1 MKNNSL
7 LGDISKAMLVMS
19 ESERDHFS
27 FLVNRLMR
35 CYIQKDQKAAVFMR
49 EDDME
54 TATLTWVNADEK
66 ELHEMIYFVN
76 EFMGVQTSM
85 QKKSAMSLN

>member
-7 LGDISKAMLVMS
+7 LGDISKAMLLMS
-19 ESERDHFS
+19 EGERDHFS

-54 TATLTWVNADEK
+54 TATLTCVNADEK

-76 EFMGVQTSM
+76 EFMGVQSPA

>member
-7 LGDISKAMLVMS
+7 LGDLSKAMLVMS
-19 ESERDHFS
+19 EGERDHFS

-54 TATLTWVNADEK
+54 TATLTCVNADEK

>member
-1 MKNNSL
+1 
-7 LGDISKAMLVMS
+7 
-19 ESERDHFS
+19 
-27 FLVNRLMR
+27 
-35 CYIQKDQKAAVFMR
+35 MR

-54 TATLTWVNADEK
+54 TATLTCVNADEK

>member
-1 MKNNSL
+1 
-7 LGDISKAMLVMS
+7 
-19 ESERDHFS
+19 
-27 FLVNRLMR
+27 
-35 CYIQKDQKAAVFMR
+35 MR

-54 TATLTWVNADEK
+54 TATLTCVNADEK

-76 EFMGVQTSM
+76 EFMGVQSPA

>member
-54 TATLTWVNADEK
+54 TATLTCVNADEK

-85 QKKSAMSLN
+85 QKKIGYEP

>member
-7 LGDISKAMLVMS
+7 LGDISKAMHVMS
-19 ESERDHFS
+19 EGERDHFS

-54 TATLTWVNADEK
+54 TATLTCVNADEK

-76 EFMGVQTSM
+76 EFIGAQSPASN
-85 QKKSAMSLN
+85 KSAMSLN